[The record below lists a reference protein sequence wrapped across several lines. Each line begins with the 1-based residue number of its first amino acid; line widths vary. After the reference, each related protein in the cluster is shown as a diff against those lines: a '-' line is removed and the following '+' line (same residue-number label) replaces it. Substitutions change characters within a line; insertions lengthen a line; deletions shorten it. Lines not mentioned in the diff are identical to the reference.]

1 MAEAELHDFAFQ
13 QRRLLTKR
21 GFWLGR
27 TVTRWCQVE
36 KDTLVYYASKESQVP
51 KGRVTL
57 SECTL
62 GQDADEVEMW
72 SKVQRATM
80 ISMSRTSRT
89 RTTLRT
95 VLLVRPGKGPIFIK
109 TSPDEIAS
117 LAALMKRPVE
127 MPAMPALP
135 ESPTR
140 PECPPSGHSNFFPI
154 QEPTESESR
163 RVALARITSRGSEW
177 SAQVAEEMALDQ
189 SPGPISPDSSSTRQS
204 QAPVFQEVR
213 ESLGAKLAYQKSM
226 DLMWNYDLQAAAVLL
241 EPWQNSSLWHAGA
254 AAECFVLRTILTGRK
269 SDALA
274 SLDLIVVA
282 EKLKDDISSS
292 SLTLAHEIVTAEL
305 QLMRSLLQIIL
316 GLRFRALYNLRQCWY
331 AYYRLEQFLEDEVS
345 LKRCAQNVDC
355 VMTYEDLR
363 GRILFG
369 LGFFYMASSLVP
381 ASLVPLLRLAG
392 FLMHRQRGKMYLFEC
407 VERALGARCSI
418 AAILLAMYHLDLEP
432 DMKHAG
438 NILIASL
445 GRQPENTLLH
455 WAGSILA
462 WRNTFMSQAV
472 SITGKA
478 LWCCGEEL
486 GEKAVYLRYELGMFH
501 FIAMDWPKAH
511 EHLNCVYVS
520 VNSDKVFF
528 PYRTL
533 VTTQL
538 AAVAFSM
545 GEQEYGETLC
555 KECASVQ
562 DWSGLLKLETDF
574 AKILQIFLRR
584 RRQGRRMLAF
594 EVMYFFRQFPKVPS
608 HMLLAIKDNVQKTTD
623 PLRECEDCDHD
634 SMEQENSMV
643 ELASALTIQVV
654 VCFYLGDAEA
664 ALIFVAELSQLCPR
678 LPSWAMYLSAHG
690 LYWCGR
696 VFALNDRDD
705 DARFCLQLARSYKK
719 YPFNINVKICKVL
732 AQHEEQMAQKSQAA

>member
-1 MAEAELHDFAFQ
+1 MAGAELHDFAFQ

-36 KDTLVYYASKESQVP
+36 KDELVYYSSKESQVP
-51 KGRVTL
+51 KGRVNL

-72 SKVQRATM
+72 SKVPRVSLT
-80 ISMSRTSRT
+80 STSRTRTT

-117 LAALMKRPVE
+117 LAARMKPE
-127 MPAMPALP
+127 MPPEMPALP

-140 PECPPSGHSNFFPI
+140 PECPPSGHSNFFP
-154 QEPTESESR
+154 QS
-163 RVALARITSRGSEW
+163 AGLARITSRGSEW
-177 SAQVAEEMALDQ
+177 SAPVAEEITVDLDTL
-189 SPGPISPDSSSTRQS
+189 PASPDSSSTSRQS

-254 AAECFVLRTILTGRK
+254 AAECSVLRTILTGRK
-269 SDALA
+269 NDALA

-305 QLMRSLLQIIL
+305 QLMRSLLQIML

-574 AKILQIFLRR
+574 AKILQIFLLR

-608 HMLLAIKDNVQKTTD
+608 HMLLAIKNSVQKTTD
-623 PLRECEDCDHD
+623 PLRESEDCGDHD
-634 SMEQENSMV
+634 SMENSMV

-664 ALIFVAELSQLCPR
+664 ALIFVPELSQLCPR

-696 VFALNDRDD
+696 VFALNDRDE
-705 DARFCLQLARSYKK
+705 DARSCLQLARSYKK

-732 AQHEEQMAQKSQAA
+732 AQIFTLILKVTTWAVRRF

>member
-1 MAEAELHDFAFQ
+1 MSESQFAFK

-21 GFWLGR
+21 GFWFGR

-36 KDTLVYYASKESQVP
+36 KDELVYYATKDSQVP
-51 KGRVTL
+51 KGRVSL
-57 SECTL
+57 SECTI
-62 GQDADEVEMW
+62 GQDADDMELW
-72 SKVQRATM
+72 SKAQKVT
-80 ISMSRTSRT
+80 
-89 RTTLRT
+89 T
-95 VLLVRPGKGPIFIK
+95 VLLVRPGKSPLLIK
-109 TSPDEIAS
+109 TSGPDEIV
-117 LAALMKRPVE
+117 ALSALIQAGRGPPE
-127 MPAMPALP
+127 LPALP
-135 ESPTR
+135 ASPTR
-140 PECPPSGHSNFFPI
+140 PEGPPTLPKSHFLRDADGATGS
-154 QEPTESESR
+154 TTGSTARRSAMARMVSR
-163 RVALARITSRGSEW
+163 SSEW
-177 SAQVAEEMALDQ
+177 SAQVPEEMDVDT
-189 SPGPISPDSSSTRQS
+189 SPESSTSRQS
-204 QAPVFQEVR
+204 QAAIFQEVR
-213 ESLGAKLAYQKSM
+213 ESLGAKLAYRKAM
-226 DLMWNYDLQAAAVLL
+226 ELMWNYDLRAAAVLL
-241 EPWQNSSLWHAGA
+241 EPWQSSSLWHAAA
-254 AAECFVLRTILTGRK
+254 AAEAFVLRTILTGRK

-274 SLDLIVVA
+274 SLDLIIVA
-282 EKLKDDISSS
+282 EKLKDEVPSSNV
-292 SLTLAHEIVTAEL
+292 TLAHDILTAEM
-305 QLMRSLLQIIL
+305 QLMRSMLQIIL

-331 AYYRLEQFLEDEVS
+331 AYYRLEPFLEDEVS
-345 LKRCAQNVDC
+345 LKTCAQDVDC
-355 VMTYEDLR
+355 MMTYDDLR

-381 ASLVPLLRLAG
+381 ASLVPLVRLAG

-407 VERALGARCSI
+407 VERALGSRCSI

-501 FIAMDWPKAH
+501 FIAMEWQKAH

-538 AAVAFSM
+538 AAVAFSL
-545 GEQEYGETLC
+545 GEQENGEHLC
-555 KECASVQ
+555 KECAAVQ

-608 HMLLAIKDNVQKTTD
+608 HMLLAIKDGVKKT
-623 PLRECEDCDHD
+623 
-634 SMEQENSMV
+634 MEPFKESDETGDDEGASLV
-643 ELASALTIQVV
+643 EVASALTIQVV
-654 VCFYLGDAEA
+654 ISFYLGDAEA
-664 ALIFVAELSQLCPR
+664 ALVFVPELSQLCPR
-678 LPSWAMYLSAHG
+678 LPSWATYLSAHG

-696 VFALNDRDD
+696 VLALNDRDE
-705 DARFCLQLARSYKK
+705 DARSCLHLARSYKK
-719 YPFNINVKICKVL
+719 YPFNINVKISKVL
-732 AQHEEQMAQKSQAA
+732 AQHEEHMLQNVMI

>member
-1 MAEAELHDFAFQ
+1 MYTFIQSIHAYTCHISTIIIFFDPF
-13 QRRLLTKR
+13 R
-21 GFWLGR
+21 
-27 TVTRWCQVE
+27 
-36 KDTLVYYASKESQVP
+36 S
-51 KGRVTL
+51 
-57 SECTL
+57 
-62 GQDADEVEMW
+62 
-72 SKVQRATM
+72 TM
-80 ISMSRTSRT
+80 SWN
-89 RTTLRT
+89 
-95 VLLVRPGKGPIFIK
+95 
-109 TSPDEIAS
+109 
-117 LAALMKRPVE
+117 LAR
-127 MPAMPALP
+127 
-135 ESPTR
+135 
-140 PECPPSGHSNFFPI
+140 GHSNFFPI

-163 RVALARITSRGSEW
+163 RAALARITSRGSEW

-432 DMKHAG
+432 EAWHGLAQLTQK
-438 NILIASL
+438 LINDCDS
-445 GRQPENTLLH
+445 NT
-455 WAGSILA
+455 
-462 WRNTFMSQAV
+462 
-472 SITGKA
+472 
-478 LWCCGEEL
+478 
-486 GEKAVYLRYELGMFH
+486 
-501 FIAMDWPKAH
+501 
-511 EHLNCVYVS
+511 VS
-520 VNSDKVFF
+520 V
-528 PYRTL
+528 R
-533 VTTQL
+533 
-538 AAVAFSM
+538 
-545 GEQEYGETLC
+545 
-555 KECASVQ
+555 
-562 DWSGLLKLETDF
+562 
-574 AKILQIFLRR
+574 I
-584 RRQGRRMLAF
+584 
-594 EVMYFFRQFPKVPS
+594 MYV
-608 HMLLAIKDNVQKTTD
+608 LYTIWD
-623 PLRECEDCDHD
+623 
-634 SMEQENSMV
+634 
-643 ELASALTIQVV
+643 TIQ
-654 VCFYLGDAEA
+654 YH
-664 ALIFVAELSQLCPR
+664 LS
-678 LPSWAMYLSAHG
+678 
-690 LYWCGR
+690 
-696 VFALNDRDD
+696 
-705 DARFCLQLARSYKK
+705 
-719 YPFNINVKICKVL
+719 
-732 AQHEEQMAQKSQAA
+732 